1 MATAAE
7 NYFTIHLLYYLNTAA
22 SETYI
27 QITIPYTLYTIYKR
41 KTYLK
46 KQSFFMPIWWYVL
59 LAMVR
64 KTPHLFNSQAP
75 YIQSLRRHLTT
86 GKIETECKNM

>member
-7 NYFTIHLLYYLNTAA
+7 NYLTIHLLYYLNTAA

-27 QITIPYTLYTIYKR
+27 QIVTPYASYIIYKR

-46 KQSFFMPIWWYVL
+46 KQSFSCPFAGI
-59 LAMVR
+59 
-64 KTPHLFNSQAP
+64 FS
-75 YIQSLRRHLTT
+75 
-86 GKIETECKNM
+86 